1 MKTFIAARTLAF
13 SQIIMY
19 TVFYTRVLIEHIEL
33 FALIIMDAYS
43 GDGIEH
49 KDSSTSA
56 GSNEDASAQPQPA
69 RRRVH
74 YGILAALYL
83 IVLVLAGVALGS
95 FGTSETNVHNFV
107 TANYPPD
114 RRANNCILYASYLG
128 YEIGDVRQVA
138 MFNPGPCGF
147 VLWGQVSVFI
157 VVLVWFVSSIG
168 QLIFLKPDM

>member
-1 MKTFIAARTLAF
+1 
-13 SQIIMY
+13 
-19 TVFYTRVLIEHIEL
+19 
-33 FALIIMDAYS
+33 MDAYS
-43 GDGIEH
+43 EDGIIEH
-49 KDSSTSA
+49 KDSIASTSA
-56 GSNEDASAQPQPA
+56 ASSSSNEDTTSAEPQPA

-95 FGTSETNVHNFV
+95 FGTSETKVHNFV
-107 TANYPPD
+107 NANYPPE

-128 YEIGDVRQVA
+128 YEINDARRVA

-157 VVLVWFVSSIG
+157 VVLVWFVSSVG
-168 QLIFLKPDM
+168 QLLFLKPDM

>member
-1 MKTFIAARTLAF
+1 M
-13 SQIIMY
+13 Q
-19 TVFYTRVLIEHIEL
+19 VLIKHIVCVRYIKFL
-33 FALIIMDAYS
+33 IMDAYS
-43 GDGIEH
+43 EDGITDH
-49 KDSSTSA
+49 KDSIASTSTSSE
-56 GSNEDASAQPQPA
+56 SNEDGTTVQPQPA

-95 FGTSETNVHNFV
+95 FGASETDVHNFV
-107 TANYPPD
+107 NANYPPE

-128 YEIGDVRQVA
+128 YEIVDVRQVA

-157 VVLVWFVSSIG
+157 VVLVWFVSSVG
-168 QLIFLKPDM
+168 QLVLLKPDM

>member
-1 MKTFIAARTLAF
+1 M
-13 SQIIMY
+13 
-19 TVFYTRVLIEHIEL
+19 
-33 FALIIMDAYS
+33 IMDAYS
-43 GDGIEH
+43 EDGIIER
-49 KDSSTSA
+49 KDSITSTSTA
-56 GSNEDASAQPQPA
+56 GSSSNEDTTSAAEPQPA

-107 TANYPPD
+107 NANYPPE
-114 RRANNCILYASYLG
+114 RRANNCILYASFLG
-128 YEIGDVRQVA
+128 YEINDVRQVA

-157 VVLVWFVSSIG
+157 VVLVWFVSSVG
-168 QLIFLKPDM
+168 QLLFLKPDM